1 MYKDRFIL
9 LLEQLCLLV
18 AFVYNSYS
26 YSVGLAD
33 IYIYIY
39 IYICSILYMN
49 RFIWGMIHLLI
60 ILYYIISFTLC
71 AEI

>member
-39 IYICSILYMN
+39 MQ
-49 RFIWGMIHLLI
+49 
-60 ILYYIISFTLC
+60 YIIY
-71 AEI
+71 E